1 MKHHFPNATQ
11 FYITQPQPC
20 PYLAGRIERKMF
32 TNLDR
37 ASAVALNNT
46 LTKQGFRRS
55 QSVLY
60 RPSCQGC
67 RACLSVR
74 VRVADF
80 TPRASHRRILRKNAD
95 LQRTIS
101 PPKAQPAHYH
111 IFKDYLDGRHSGG
124 GMTAMGF
131 MDFLTMVEDT
141 ALATRVVDYR
151 PHSAAAPIAAC
162 LSDALDDGLSM
173 IYSFFE
179 PSVAGRSMGIYM
191 ILDHINMAIERGL
204 DYVYLGYWVP
214 KSRKMHYKSGFAP
227 LEVYRDGAWR
237 DLGDP
242 NAVRLDELVGDA
254 GLARSAEETLPE
266 QVAQLRLPE
275 GLRISD

>member
-1 MKHHFPNATQ
+1 
-11 FYITQPQPC
+11 
-20 PYLAGRIERKMF
+20 
-32 TNLDR
+32 
-37 ASAVALNNT
+37 
-46 LTKQGFRRS
+46 
-55 QSVLY
+55 
-60 RPSCQGC
+60 
-67 RACLSVR
+67 
-74 VRVADF
+74 
-80 TPRASHRRILRKNAD
+80 
-95 LQRTIS
+95 
-101 PPKAQPAHYH
+101 
-111 IFKDYLDGRHSGG
+111 
-124 GMTAMGF
+124 MGF

-191 ILDHINMAIERGL
+191 ILDHINMAIEREL

-214 KSRKMHYKSGFAP
+214 QSAKMHYKSGFAP
-227 LEVYRDGAWR
+227 LEVYRDNAWH

-254 GLARSAEETLPE
+254 SLARSAEETLPE